1 VVTIQCGEKS
11 FSNIQ
16 AVFFDKDGT
25 LANSEAFLRSL
36 GQKRSRL
43 VDARVPGVQEPLLM
57 AFGLETST
65 LNPKG
70 LIAVGGRR
78 DNEIAAAAYIAETG
92 RDWVEALE
100 IAQTAFQEA
109 DGYLQPKAVH
119 TPLFAGCLETLR
131 SLSKAGLKLGII
143 SSDTLENVRSFAQ
156 TYQLTDYLQ
165 LQWGEGL
172 ESGLRKPDPE
182 IFHSACQKLGV
193 SPNAALMIGDAA
205 TDMNMAR
212 AAGAGGCIG
221 AGWGWSQPITLAQAD
236 VMLEQPA
243 QIQVD

>member
-1 VVTIQCGEKS
+1 VVAIQCGEIS
-11 FSNIQ
+11 FANIE

-43 VDARVPGVQEPLLM
+43 VDAQVPGVQEPLLM
-57 AFGLETST
+57 AFGLEGST

-70 LIAVGGRR
+70 LVAVGGRR

-100 IAQTAFQEA
+100 IAQSAFQEA
-109 DGYLQPKAVH
+109 DGYLKRKADH
-119 TPLFAGCLETLR
+119 TPLFDGCLETLR
-131 SLSKAGLKLGII
+131 SLSHAGLKLGII
-143 SSDTLENVRSFAQ
+143 SSDTLANVQDFAH
-156 TYQLTDYLQ
+156 TYQLSDYLQ

-172 ESGLRKPDPE
+172 NSGLRKPDPE
-182 IFHSACQKLGV
+182 IFHSACQKLGIN
-193 SPNAALMIGDAA
+193 PKAALMIGDAA

-221 AGWGWSQPITLAQAD
+221 AAWGWSQTITLAQAD
-236 VMLEQPA
+236 VMLEHPA
-243 QIQVD
+243 QIKAV